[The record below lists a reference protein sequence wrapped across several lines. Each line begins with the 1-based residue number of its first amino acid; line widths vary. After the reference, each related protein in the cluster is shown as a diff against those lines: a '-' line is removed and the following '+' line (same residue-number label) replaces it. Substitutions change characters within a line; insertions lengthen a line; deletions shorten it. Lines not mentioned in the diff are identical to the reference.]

1 MGIVRSRAISDQ
13 RVRQTILISVG
24 AIGCFLLLRALPSS
38 EDHLNYTDFHSG
50 ETGILEFCEPGSASF
65 VPVEAVRSPVTL
77 TLSADAPLLKN
88 QPAILRVQ
96 LTAASG
102 KPLTEE
108 NLLVVHTKKLHLLLT
123 DPSLADY
130 QHVHPEPT
138 GVAGEFQF
146 SFTPRAAGLYRAY
159 ADFTPR
165 ATGRALYAGSSFDVP
180 GRSDLPV
187 PDESWNSVVGGI
199 EFALAASEKP
209 LRTNKTNTLTLTL
222 RQVDGGTPELELI
235 MDAYAHMVAFDFAQQ
250 GFAHLHPQELA
261 PSVSEISSLQLSFL
275 LNLPDPG
282 WYRVWAQVLVA
293 GKEYFAPFTIE
304 VIP

>member
-1 MGIVRSRAISDQ
+1 MGIERFRAFSD
-13 RVRQTILISVG
+13 RRTRQTIMISGG
-24 AIGCFLLLRALPSS
+24 AIGLFLLLRALPSS

-65 VPVEAVRSPVTL
+65 VPVETVRSPVTL
-77 TLSADAPLLKN
+77 TLSADAPLFKN
-88 QPAILRVQ
+88 QPANFRAQ

-123 DPSLADY
+123 DPSLVDY
-130 QHVHPEPT
+130 QHVHPEAT

-146 SFTPRAAGLYRAY
+146 SVTAHAAGIYRVY

-165 ATGRALYAGSSFDVP
+165 ATGRALYAGSTFEVS
-180 GRSDLPV
+180 GRSDLPE
-187 PDESWNSVVGGI
+187 PDESWSSVTDGI
-199 EFALAASEKP
+199 VFALAASEKP
-209 LRTNKTNTLTLTL
+209 IRTNKTTMLTLTM
-222 RQVDGGTPELELI
+222 RWVDGGTPKLELI

-250 GFAHLHPQELA
+250 GFAHLHPQELN
-261 PSVSEISSLQLSFL
+261 PFVSEASSLQLSFL

-282 WYRVWAQVLVA
+282 WYRIWAQVLVA
-293 GKEYFAPFTIE
+293 GKERFAPFTIE